1 MAKVNVIWTGG
12 GFFESGDG
20 SIKLAHNEPQEIDK
34 KDFTSLTK
42 DGQNPELI
50 LAQNAEKEEE

>member
-1 MAKVNVIWTGG
+1 MIWTGG
-12 GFFESGDG
+12 GSFESADG

-50 LAQNAEKEEE
+50 LSQNAEKEEE